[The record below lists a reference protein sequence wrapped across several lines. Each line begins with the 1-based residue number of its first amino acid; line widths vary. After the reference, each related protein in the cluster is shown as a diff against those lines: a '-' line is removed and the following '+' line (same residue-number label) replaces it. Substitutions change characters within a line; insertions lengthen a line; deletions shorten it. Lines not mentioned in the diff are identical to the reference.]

1 MSRTDKDRPWRV
13 KHKDVWGVEWT
24 PPIGRPRFRYNG
36 YNDNWLSKTVKDF
49 GSERS
54 SMRDYT
60 LHLKKTYNSV
70 LEVDE
75 EKREPQTR
83 TEYVH

>member
-1 MSRTDKDRPWRV
+1 MSRTDKDRPWQI
-13 KHKDVWGVEWT
+13 KHKDVWGIDWT
-24 PPIGRPRFRYNG
+24 PPIGRLRFRYNG

-54 SMRDYT
+54 SMRDYVQ
-60 LHLKKTYNSV
+60 HLKKSYNST

-75 EKREPQTR
+75 DKLEPQTR